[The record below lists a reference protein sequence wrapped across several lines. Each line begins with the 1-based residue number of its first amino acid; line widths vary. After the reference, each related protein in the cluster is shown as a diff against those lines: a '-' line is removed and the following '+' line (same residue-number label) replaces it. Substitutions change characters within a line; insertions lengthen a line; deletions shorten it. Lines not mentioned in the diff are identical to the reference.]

1 MASSPPAPPPIPNL
15 PPRDVNIIVAGSLLA
30 MFLAALDQT
39 IVATV
44 LTAIAADLGGLTL
57 VSWIITAY
65 LLTSTCA
72 TLIMGKLS
80 DMYGRRPLILIA
92 IGIFLL
98 GSLLAG
104 FAQSM
109 PMLIAARAIQGIGGG
124 SIITVVQSAV
134 ADVVA
139 PRERGRFSGYYAI
152 VFATAALLGP
162 IVGAQIT
169 HHVGWSWI
177 FWINLPLGLL
187 AMIVVDRAL
196 RRVPT
201 HATRAR
207 IDYVAIALFTVGAAS
222 LLLFVSSGGVRL
234 PWTSAP
240 MVACGLSAL
249 VFSSLFI
256 RRQMTAPEPILAPRL
271 LKDRAVAPIY
281 FGMFCVFGCYL
292 ATIVIV
298 PIYLQIALDV
308 PISQIGLLLIPMTL
322 FTSVAAGFGGRFTRA
337 KGRYKQPP
345 LFSLAIAITALVT
358 LAAFAHTATPFLV
371 GSLLLLVGLG
381 MGPCFPCSMVGV
393 QNAVPRRDIGAATG
407 GLVFFRA
414 LGGAMVTAAA
424 SALVLGLIAAWVPG
438 ASGAGGLENLV
449 REPLTPAERGLAVD
463 AFQGAFCFIAGVL
476 ATGWIIYWQVLER
489 PLRTSDEIAREAKA
503 D

>member
-1 MASSPPAPPPIPNL
+1 MASPDPAPPPPLTL

-30 MFLAALDQT
+30 MFLAAFDQT

-44 LTAIAADLGGLTL
+44 LTVIAADLGGLSL

-72 TLIMGKLS
+72 TLVMGKLS
-80 DMYGRRPLILIA
+80 DMYGRRPLILVA

-98 GSLLAG
+98 GSTLAG

-109 PMLIAARAIQGIGGG
+109 TMLIAARAIQGIGGG
-124 SIITVVQSAV
+124 AIITVVQSAV

-169 HHVGWSWI
+169 HHAGWPWI

-187 AMIVVDRAL
+187 AMLVVDRAM
-196 RRVPT
+196 RRAPVQ
-201 HATRAR
+201 AAR
-207 IDYVAIALFTVGAAS
+207 TAIDYVAIALFTIGAAS
-222 LLLFVSSGGVRL
+222 LLLFVSTGGVRL

-240 MVACGLSAL
+240 MIACGLSAL
-249 VFSSLFI
+249 VFGSLFI
-256 RRQMTAPEPILAPRL
+256 RRQMTAAEPILAPRL
-271 LKDRAVAPIY
+271 LRDPAVAPIY
-281 FGMFCVFGCYL
+281 LAMFCIFGCYL
-292 ATIVIV
+292 ATIVTV
-298 PIYLQIALDV
+298 PIYLQIALEV
-308 PISQIGLLLIPMTL
+308 PITEVGMLLIPMTL

-337 KGRYKQPP
+337 RGRYKPPP
-345 LFSLAIAITALVT
+345 LFSLALGIAALFT
-358 LAAFAHTATPFLV
+358 LAASVHTATPTLV
-371 GSLLLLVGLG
+371 GSMLLLIGLG

-424 SALVLGLIAAWVPG
+424 SALLLGLIAAWVPS
-438 ASGAGGLENLV
+438 ASGVGGLENLV
-449 REPLTPAERGLAVD
+449 RQPLTEVERGLVVD
-463 AFQGAFCFIAGVL
+463 AFRIVFCFIGGVL
-476 ATGWIIYWQVLER
+476 AIGWLIYWQVLER
-489 PLRTSDEIAREAKA
+489 PLRTSDEIRREAKA

>member
-1 MASSPPAPPPIPNL
+1 MATPDPAPLQPLTL
-15 PPRDVNIIVAGSLLA
+15 PPRDVNVIVAGSLLA

-80 DMYGRRPLILIA
+80 DMYGRRPLILAA

-98 GSLLAG
+98 GSTLAG

-124 SIITVVQSAV
+124 AIITVVQSAV

-169 HHVGWSWI
+169 HHAGWPWI

-187 AMIVVDRAL
+187 AMLVVDRAL
-196 RRVPT
+196 RRVPV
-201 HATRAR
+201 HASRAA
-207 IDYVAIALFTVGAAS
+207 IDYVAIATFSIAATS
-222 LLLFVSSGGVRL
+222 LLLFVSTGGVRL

-240 MVACGLSAL
+240 MIACGVSTV
-249 VFSSLFI
+249 VFGSLFI
-256 RRQMTAPEPILAPRL
+256 RRQVTAAEPILAPRL
-271 LKDRAVAPIY
+271 LTDRAVVPIY
-281 FGMFCVFGCYL
+281 LGMFCIFGCYL
-292 ATIVIV
+292 ATIVTV
-298 PIYLQIALDV
+298 PIYLQIALNV
-308 PISQIGLLLIPMTL
+308 PLSEVGLLLIPMTL

-337 KGRYKQPP
+337 KGRYKPPP
-345 LFSLAIAITALVT
+345 LFSLAVAITALVT
-358 LAAFAHTATPFLV
+358 LAAYVHTATPTLV
-371 GSLLLLVGLG
+371 GCLLLLVGLG

-424 SALVLGLIAAWVPG
+424 SALLLGLIAAWVPG
-438 ASGAGGLENLV
+438 ASGVGGLENLV
-449 REPLTPAERGLAVD
+449 RQPLTPVERGLVVD
-463 AFQGAFCFIAGVL
+463 AFRVAFCFIAGVL
-476 ATGWIIYWQVLER
+476 ATGWLIFWQVHER
-489 PLRTSDEIAREAKA
+489 PLRTSDDIVREGRG